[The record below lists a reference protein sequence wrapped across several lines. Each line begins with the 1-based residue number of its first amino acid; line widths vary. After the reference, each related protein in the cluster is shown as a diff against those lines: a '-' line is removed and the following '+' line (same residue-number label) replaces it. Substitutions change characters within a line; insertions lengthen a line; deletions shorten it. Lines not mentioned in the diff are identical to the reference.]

1 MTLRL
6 IEINLPKER
15 LKDVEEVVSERK
27 DVLDTTMQPAAS
39 SWKMPIMGEWKIRFS
54 EDRILIRI
62 LVLTESSQS
71 LLDVLEERFSKTDGF
86 RINIFSLEAS
96 FPPIVPEKADEKTF
110 SMSEEERRHTDR
122 VSREELHNDLS
133 EGAKTTRIY
142 IAMIILSSIVAAIGV
157 LNDNVAVIIGAMVI
171 APLLTP
177 NVSLSLATAL
187 GDMPLAKSALKTLFL
202 GIGVAIILSIAL
214 GFLLPVDPTLREIS
228 SRTSVGLMEIVLAL
242 ASGAAGALSF
252 TSAAPAVL
260 IGVAVAVALMPPL
273 VVSGL
278 LLGAGE
284 YTLALGAFFLFLAN
298 FVSVNLAGV
307 VTFLAQGIE
316 PRTWWEARNAKK
328 ATILAIAGWI
338 AMLALL
344 IIVIF
349 LGDHQLLKP

>member
-1 MTLRL
+1 
-6 IEINLPKER
+6 
-15 LKDVEEVVSERK
+15 
-27 DVLDTTMQPAAS
+27 
-39 SWKMPIMGEWKIRFS
+39 
-54 EDRILIRI
+54 
-62 LVLTESSQS
+62 
-71 LLDVLEERFSKTDGF
+71 
-86 RINIFSLEAS
+86 
-96 FPPIVPEKADEKTF
+96 
-110 SMSEEERRHTDR
+110 
-122 VSREELHNDLS
+122 
-133 EGAKTTRIY
+133 
-142 IAMIILSSIVAAIGV
+142 
-157 LNDNVAVIIGAMVI
+157 
-171 APLLTP
+171 
-177 NVSLSLATAL
+177 
-187 GDMPLAKSALKTLFL
+187 ALKTLFL
-202 GIGVAIILSIAL
+202 GIGLAIILSIAL
-214 GFLLPVDPTLREIS
+214 GFLLPVDPALREIS

-298 FVSVNLAGV
+298 FISVNLAGV

-328 ATILAIAGWI
+328 ATILAIVGWI
-338 AMLALL
+338 IMLAIL